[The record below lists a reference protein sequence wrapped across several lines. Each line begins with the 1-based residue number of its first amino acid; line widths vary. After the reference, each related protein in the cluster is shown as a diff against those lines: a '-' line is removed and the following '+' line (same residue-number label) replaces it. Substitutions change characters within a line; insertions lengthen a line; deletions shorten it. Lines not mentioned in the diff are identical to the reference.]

1 MAKAKRTG
9 VDPHPQWKES
19 TLTVKNAI
27 DTDPQ
32 NGSLNPPIYLSAS
45 YKWNSVHDHGGYEY
59 SRTANPTRTV
69 LQENLAQLEG
79 GNHCST
85 HVTGMASIT
94 TVAHL
99 FKQGDHVIIAEDCYG
114 GTHRI
119 FSQIFHH
126 LGVDVSFIDLKNH
139 CLLKE
144 TIQENTRCIW
154 AESPSNPLLR
164 LVDIC
169 QLSQIANQYD
179 ILLVVD
185 NTFCSPILQKP
196 LALGAHIVVHSLT
209 KYVNGHSDVLGGAVI
224 TNNPKLGEK
233 IDFLTNALGIGS
245 TAFDSWLIVRGMK
258 TLNIRYAQQQ
268 KSAQKV
274 AEFLEEHTGVKRVIY
289 PGLKCHPDHQL
300 ACDQQNGFGAVITF
314 EVMGG
319 APNAVTVAEQTQ
331 LCTLAESLG
340 GISTLIEIPA
350 FHSHAAMGAT
360 HRMDAGISDGLLR
373 LSIGLEDH
381 HDIIED
387 LEQALV
393 NIQLSAENIKGQEY
407 TMPRSV
413 TDMPTGGNA
422 S

>member
-1 MAKAKRTG
+1 MAKAQRTG
-9 VDPHPQWKES
+9 VDPHPHWKES

-27 DTDPQ
+27 EVDPHH
-32 NGSLNPPIYLSAS
+32 GSLTPPLYLTAS
-45 YKWNSVHDHGGYEY
+45 YKWESVHYHGGYEY
-59 SRTANPTRTV
+59 SRIANPTRTV

-79 GNHCST
+79 GKYCSS
-85 HVTGMASIT
+85 HLTGMASIT

-139 CLLKE
+139 YLLKE
-144 TIQENTRCIW
+144 TIQKNTRCIW
-154 AESPSNPLLR
+154 AETPSNPLLR

-169 QLSQIANQYD
+169 QLSQIANQYE
-179 ILLVVD
+179 ILLLVD

-224 TNNPKLGEK
+224 TNDPKLGKK

-274 AEFLEEHTGVKRVIY
+274 AEFLEEHSQIKYVIY
-289 PGLKCHPDHQL
+289 PGLKSHPDHRL
-300 ACDQQNGFGAVITF
+300 ACEQQNGFGAVIAF
-314 EVMGG
+314 EVNG
-319 APNAVTVAEQTQ
+319 NASNAISVAEHTQ

-340 GISTLIEIPA
+340 GISTLIEVPA
-350 FHSHAAMGAT
+350 FHSHASMNAEA
-360 HRMDAGISDGLLR
+360 RKNAGISDGLLR
-373 LSIGLEDH
+373 LSIGLEEH
-381 HDIIED
+381 HDIIAD
-387 LEQALV
+387 LEQALAK
-393 NIQLSAENIKGQEY
+393 IQ
-407 TMPRSV
+407 PSV
-413 TDMPTGGNA
+413 A
-422 S
+422 SIQFPEAVGTSLE